1 MDPLATLPAF
11 RTLDDEDRAD
21 LLARCERRTYAPG
34 TAIVRRGEPGDAMY
48 VLLEG
53 QAEVP
58 ILDEQG
64 RRRMTAFL
72 GPGDVF
78 GEMALLTGEA
88 RGADVVVAGETEAVA
103 LYMPKAEVEEV
114 LRAHPSIA
122 RFLTEILGKRLLE
135 SGQLRKV
142 GKYHL
147 VGELGRGGVAI
158 VYEGLHPQL
167 NRAVAVKML
176 SHELVY
182 EADFAARFLREAEIV
197 AELSHESI
205 VQVFDAEQAFATF
218 FIIMERLQGEDLKQ
232 RLQRTG
238 PLAFDEARRVLR
250 EVASALGYAHKKGVV
265 HKDIKPSN
273 IFLDDVGRTKI
284 TDFGI
289 AASAR
294 LDQNAR
300 GRRAAQKGV
309 LGTPGY
315 IAPEVLLGHA
325 VDHRVDVYALG
336 VAAYEML
343 TGLEPFAAA
352 KARAPQVEIFKAQLT
367 TPYLDLK
374 AALRD
379 APDDLVELVRRA
391 TAREPR
397 DRFDDMGQMQALL
410 DARVRAEDLDGFAL
424 NVFVPPHEAR
434 RARAILDEAA
444 AKLDGIDGARFALAE
459 TPRPRAARGTSS
471 TSTAPT
477 AAPPPP
483 KRGAKKRAA
492 DAG

>member
-1 MDPLATLPAF
+1 MDPLAALPAF
-11 RTLDDEDRAD
+11 RSLDDEDRAD
-21 LLARCERRTYAPG
+21 LLARCERRSYAPG
-34 TAIVRRGEPGDAMY
+34 EAIVRRGEPGDAMY

-72 GPGDVF
+72 GAGDVF

-88 RGADVVVAGETEAVA
+88 RAADVIAAGEAPAVA
-103 LYMPKAEVEEV
+103 LYMPKEQVEEV

-182 EADFAARFLREAEIV
+182 ESDFAARFLREAEIV

-232 RLQRTG
+232 RLQRAG

-294 LDQNAR
+294 LDQRAR

-343 TGLEPFAAA
+343 TAREPFATGG
-352 KARAPQVEIFKAQLT
+352 PQVEIFKAQLT

-374 AALRD
+374 AARRD

-410 DARVRAEDLDGFAL
+410 DAGAGRVRAEDLDGFAL
-424 NVFVPPHEAR
+424 NVFVPPHEAK
-434 RARAILDEAA
+434 RARAILDEAT
-444 AKLDGIDGARFALAE
+444 AKLDEIDGARLAFAE
-459 TPRPRAARGTSS
+459 TPRPRPARGTS
-471 TSTAPT
+471 T
-477 AAPPPP
+477 PPA
-483 KRGAKKRAA
+483 AKKPTKKRPA
-492 DAG
+492 DA